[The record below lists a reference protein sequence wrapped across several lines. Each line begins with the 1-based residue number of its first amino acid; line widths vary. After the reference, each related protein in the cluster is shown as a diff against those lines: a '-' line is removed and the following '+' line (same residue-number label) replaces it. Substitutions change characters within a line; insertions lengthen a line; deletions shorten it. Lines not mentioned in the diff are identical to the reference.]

1 MESLNIKEFIKQ
13 TCSNSPTPGGGSV
26 AALLASLS
34 ASLAAMSAN
43 LTINKKGYESVQDE
57 MINLAKL
64 FENKAD
70 LYLDYINQDIY
81 AFNEVMASYKL
92 KKDTLEEKEYRS
104 KIIQEK
110 LYNAMQVPLSLA
122 LDIYAILDDIRW
134 CYYNSNKNIQSDALM
149 AMIMARGTILS
160 CVCNVGMNLKSIKIN
175 IDKDSIQSKC
185 EEMKN
190 KAFEYEKELYTGR
203 IQLPDLRQRQSP
215 CW

>member
-34 ASLAAMSAN
+34 TSLAAMSAN

-81 AFNEVMASYKL
+81 AFNEVMSSYKL

-104 KIIQEK
+104 NVIQEK
-110 LYNAMQVPLSLA
+110 LYNAMQVPFSLA

-160 CVCNVGMNLKSIKIN
+160 CVCNVGMNLKSIKTN

-185 EEMKN
+185 IEMKN
-190 KAFEYEKELYTGR
+190 KAFEYEKELINDSQY
-203 IQLPDLRQRQSP
+203 ISF
-215 CW
+215 

>member
-1 MESLNIKEFIKQ
+1 MESLNVKEFIKQ

-34 ASLAAMSAN
+34 TSLAAMSAN
-43 LTINKKGYESVQDE
+43 LTINKKGYESVQNE
-57 MINLAKL
+57 MISLAKL

-81 AFNEVMASYKL
+81 AFNEVMSSYKL

-104 KIIQEK
+104 KVIQEK
-110 LYNAMQVPLSLA
+110 LYNAMQVPFSLA

-190 KAFEYEKELYTGR
+190 KAFEYEKELINDSQY
-203 IQLPDLRQRQSP
+203 ISF
-215 CW
+215 

>member
-1 MESLNIKEFIKQ
+1 MESLNVKEFIKQ

-34 ASLAAMSAN
+34 TSLATMSAN

-70 LYLDYINQDIY
+70 LYLDYINQDIS

-104 KIIQEK
+104 KVIQEK
-110 LYNAMQVPLSLA
+110 LYNAMQVPFSLA

-160 CVCNVGMNLKSIKIN
+160 CVCNVGMNLKSIKTN
-175 IDKDSIQSKC
+175 IDKESIQSKC
-185 EEMKN
+185 VEMKN
-190 KAFEYEKELYTGR
+190 KAFEYEKELINDSQY
-203 IQLPDLRQRQSP
+203 ISF
-215 CW
+215 

>member
-1 MESLNIKEFIKQ
+1 MESLNVKEFIKQ

-81 AFNEVMASYKL
+81 AFNEVMSSYKL

-104 KIIQEK
+104 KVIQEK
-110 LYNAMQVPLSLA
+110 LYNAMQVPFSLA

-190 KAFEYEKELYTGR
+190 KAFEYEKELINDSQY
-203 IQLPDLRQRQSP
+203 ISF
-215 CW
+215 

>member
-1 MESLNIKEFIKQ
+1 MESLNVKEFIKQ

-34 ASLAAMSAN
+34 TSLAAMSAN

-81 AFNEVMASYKL
+81 AFNEVMSSYKL

-104 KIIQEK
+104 KVIQEK
-110 LYNAMQVPLSLA
+110 LYNAMQVPFSLA

-160 CVCNVGMNLKSIKIN
+160 CVCNVGMNLKSIKT
-175 IDKDSIQSKC
+175 
-185 EEMKN
+185 N
-190 KAFEYEKELYTGR
+190 KIGR
-203 IQLPDLRQRQSP
+203 AHV
-215 CW
+215 

>member
-1 MESLNIKEFIKQ
+1 MESLNVKEFIKQ

-34 ASLAAMSAN
+34 TSLAAMSAN

-81 AFNEVMASYKL
+81 AFNEVMSSYKL

-104 KIIQEK
+104 KVIQEK
-110 LYNAMQVPLSLA
+110 LYNAMQVPFSLA

-160 CVCNVGMNLKSIKIN
+160 CVCNVGMNLKSIKTN

-185 EEMKN
+185 IEMKN
-190 KAFEYEKELYTGR
+190 KAFEYEKELINDSQY
-203 IQLPDLRQRQSP
+203 ISF
-215 CW
+215 

>member
-1 MESLNIKEFIKQ
+1 MESLNVKEFIKQ

-34 ASLAAMSAN
+34 TSLAAMSAN

-70 LYLDYINQDIY
+70 LYLDYIKQDIY

-104 KIIQEK
+104 KVIQEK
-110 LYNAMQVPLSLA
+110 LYNAMQVPFSLA

-160 CVCNVGMNLKSIKIN
+160 CVCNVGMNLKSIKTN

-185 EEMKN
+185 IEMKN
-190 KAFEYEKELYTGR
+190 KAFEYEKELINDSQY
-203 IQLPDLRQRQSP
+203 ISF
-215 CW
+215 

>member
-1 MESLNIKEFIKQ
+1 MESLNVKEFIKQ

-34 ASLAAMSAN
+34 TSLAAMSAS

-64 FENKAD
+64 FENKAN

-81 AFNEVMASYKL
+81 AFNEVMSSYKL

-104 KIIQEK
+104 KVIQEK
-110 LYNAMQVPLSLA
+110 LYNAMQVPFSLA

-190 KAFEYEKELYTGR
+190 KAFEYEKELINDSQY
-203 IQLPDLRQRQSP
+203 ISF
-215 CW
+215 

>member
-34 ASLAAMSAN
+34 TSLAAMSAN

-104 KIIQEK
+104 KVIQEK
-110 LYNAMQVPLSLA
+110 LYNAMQVPFSLA

-160 CVCNVGMNLKSIKIN
+160 CVCNVGMNLKSIKTN

-185 EEMKN
+185 IEMKN
-190 KAFEYEKELYTGR
+190 KAFEYEKELINDSQY
-203 IQLPDLRQRQSP
+203 ISF
-215 CW
+215 

>member
-1 MESLNIKEFIKQ
+1 MESLNVKEFIKQ

-34 ASLAAMSAN
+34 TSLAAMSAS

-64 FENKAD
+64 FENKAN

-81 AFNEVMASYKL
+81 AFNEVMSSYKL

-104 KIIQEK
+104 KVIQEK
-110 LYNAMQVPLSLA
+110 LYNAMQVPFSLA

-160 CVCNVGMNLKSIKIN
+160 CVCNVGMNLKSIKTN

-185 EEMKN
+185 IEMKN
-190 KAFEYEKELYTGR
+190 KAFEYEKELINDSQY
-203 IQLPDLRQRQSP
+203 ISF
-215 CW
+215 

>member
-104 KIIQEK
+104 KVIQEK
-110 LYNAMQVPLSLA
+110 LYNAMQVPFSLA

-190 KAFEYEKELYTGR
+190 KAFEYEKELINDSQY
-203 IQLPDLRQRQSP
+203 ISF
-215 CW
+215 

>member
-43 LTINKKGYESVQDE
+43 LTINKKGYESVQNE
-57 MINLAKL
+57 MISLAKL

-104 KIIQEK
+104 KVIQEK
-110 LYNAMQVPLSLA
+110 LYNAMQVPFSLA

-160 CVCNVGMNLKSIKIN
+160 CVCNVGMNLKSIKTN

-185 EEMKN
+185 IEMKN
-190 KAFEYEKELYTGR
+190 KAFEYEKELINDSQY
-203 IQLPDLRQRQSP
+203 ISF
-215 CW
+215 

>member
-1 MESLNIKEFIKQ
+1 MESLNVKEFIKQ

-34 ASLAAMSAN
+34 TSLAAMSAN

-104 KIIQEK
+104 KVIQEK
-110 LYNAMQVPLSLA
+110 LYNAMQVPFSLA

-160 CVCNVGMNLKSIKIN
+160 CVCNVGMNLKSIKTN
-175 IDKDSIQSKC
+175 IDKDSIQTKC
-185 EEMKN
+185 IEMKN
-190 KAFEYEKELYTGR
+190 KAFEYEKELINDSQY
-203 IQLPDLRQRQSP
+203 ISF
-215 CW
+215 

>member
-1 MESLNIKEFIKQ
+1 MESLNVKEFIKQ

-34 ASLAAMSAN
+34 TSLAAMSAN

-70 LYLDYINQDIY
+70 LYLDYINKDIY

-104 KIIQEK
+104 KVIQEK
-110 LYNAMQVPLSLA
+110 LYNAMQVPFSLA

-160 CVCNVGMNLKSIKIN
+160 CVCNVGMNLKSIKTN

-185 EEMKN
+185 IEMKN
-190 KAFEYEKELYTGR
+190 KAFEYEKELINDSQY
-203 IQLPDLRQRQSP
+203 ISF
-215 CW
+215 

>member
-34 ASLAAMSAN
+34 TSLAAMSAN

-81 AFNEVMASYKL
+81 AFNEVMSSYKL

-104 KIIQEK
+104 KVIQEK
-110 LYNAMQVPLSLA
+110 LYNAMQVPFSLA

-160 CVCNVGMNLKSIKIN
+160 CVCNVGMNLKSIKTN

-185 EEMKN
+185 IEMKN
-190 KAFEYEKELYTGR
+190 KAFEYEKELINDSQY
-203 IQLPDLRQRQSP
+203 ISF
-215 CW
+215 

>member
-1 MESLNIKEFIKQ
+1 MESLNVKEFIKQ

-34 ASLAAMSAN
+34 TSLAAMSAN
-43 LTINKKGYESVQDE
+43 LTINKKGYERVQDE

-81 AFNEVMASYKL
+81 AFNEVMSSYKL

-104 KIIQEK
+104 KVIQEK
-110 LYNAMQVPLSLA
+110 LYNAMQVPFSLA

-160 CVCNVGMNLKSIKIN
+160 CVCNVGMNLKSIKTN

-185 EEMKN
+185 IEMKN
-190 KAFEYEKELYTGR
+190 KAFEYEKELINDSQY
-203 IQLPDLRQRQSP
+203 ISF
-215 CW
+215 

>member
-34 ASLAAMSAN
+34 TSLAAMSAN

-57 MINLAKL
+57 MVNLAKL

-104 KIIQEK
+104 KVIQEK
-110 LYNAMQVPLSLA
+110 LYNAMQVPFSLA

-160 CVCNVGMNLKSIKIN
+160 CVCNVGMNLKSIKTN

-185 EEMKN
+185 IEMKN
-190 KAFEYEKELYTGR
+190 KAFEYEKELINDSQY
-203 IQLPDLRQRQSP
+203 ISF
-215 CW
+215 

>member
-1 MESLNIKEFIKQ
+1 MESLNLKEFIKQ

-34 ASLAAMSAN
+34 TSLAAMSAN

-104 KIIQEK
+104 KVIQEK
-110 LYNAMQVPLSLA
+110 LYNAMQVPFSLA

-160 CVCNVGMNLKSIKIN
+160 CVCNVGMNLKSIKTN

-185 EEMKN
+185 IEMKN
-190 KAFEYEKELYTGR
+190 KAFEYEKELINDSQY
-203 IQLPDLRQRQSP
+203 ISF
-215 CW
+215 

>member
-34 ASLAAMSAN
+34 TSLAAMSAN
-43 LTINKKGYESVQDE
+43 LTINKKGYESVQNE
-57 MINLAKL
+57 MISLAKL

-81 AFNEVMASYKL
+81 AFNEVMSSYKL

-104 KIIQEK
+104 KVIQEK
-110 LYNAMQVPLSLA
+110 LYNAMQVPFSLA

-185 EEMKN
+185 IEMKN
-190 KAFEYEKELYTGR
+190 KAFEYEKELINDSQY
-203 IQLPDLRQRQSP
+203 ISF
-215 CW
+215 